1 MIPVETAKRIVL
13 EQLRPLPPI
22 ETPLAEALHL
32 VLAEDVR
39 APEDLPPFDNSAMDG
54 FALRAED
61 LPGPL
66 EVVGEL
72 KAGDFSAPRL
82 LPGQAI
88 RIMTGAML
96 PAGADAVLRFED
108 SEISVEEGQ
117 KVRATV
123 SLRSG
128 ENVRRKGEDVHTGMV
143 VLPKGLVLR
152 PAHLGVLASLGI
164 ARPLVHPRPRV
175 AILSTGD
182 EVVPFDQPLLPGQIR
197 NSNTTILEGLVRELD
212 AVPVSL
218 GIARDT
224 KEAVIAKFEEARQY
238 DLFITSGGVS
248 MGDYDFVGETAGEKG
263 KVFFDAVA
271 QQPGKPFTFGILD
284 GKPFFGL
291 PGNPVSSMV
300 TFTLYLKPALR
311 RMMGYAEIETPT
323 FPVKI
328 EEAIPRRKVR
338 RQFLRAILASSP
350 EGTSARLTGP
360 QGSGILRS
368 MAQADA
374 LLVIPEGDGTL
385 EAGTVVEAI
394 SL

>member
-13 EQLRPLPPI
+13 EQLRPLPPV

-32 VLAEDVR
+32 VLAEDVC

-96 PAGADAVLRFED
+96 PVGADAVLRFED
-108 SEISVEEGQ
+108 SIEEGQ
-117 KVRATV
+117 RVRATV

-128 ENVRRKGEDVHTGMV
+128 ENVRRKGEDVHRGMV

-197 NSNTTILEGLVRELD
+197 NSNTTILEGLVKELD

-224 KEAVIAKFEEARQY
+224 KEAVLAKFEEARQY

-263 KVFFDAVA
+263 TVFFDAVA
-271 QQPGKPFTFGILD
+271 QQPGKPFTFGLLG

-291 PGNPVSSMV
+291 PGNPVSTMV

-311 RMMGYAEIETPT
+311 RMMGYSELEAPS

-338 RQFLRAILASSP
+338 RQFLRAILDASP
-350 EGTSARLTGP
+350 EGKVARLTGP

-374 LLVIPEGDGTL
+374 LLVIPEGEGTL

-394 SL
+394 AL